1 MGFPLSASDNEVI
14 EVRQVMEFSDFP
26 PEVQDV
32 AAGFPELQ
40 KQSETPQ

>member
-1 MGFPLSASDNEVI
+1 VI

-40 KQSETPQ
+40 KQSGTP